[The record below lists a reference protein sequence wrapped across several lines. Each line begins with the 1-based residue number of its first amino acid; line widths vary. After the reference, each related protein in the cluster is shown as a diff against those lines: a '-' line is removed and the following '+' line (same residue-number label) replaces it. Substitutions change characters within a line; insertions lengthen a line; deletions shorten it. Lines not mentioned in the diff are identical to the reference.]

1 MSTTR
6 EPEPGTTRAPGRS
19 PGAPGPVARPTHHG
33 VARPAEKVVLGLQ
46 RSAGNAAVTR
56 YLQRDG
62 GPGTPGAP
70 TTAQAP
76 PPVPATSPPRKN
88 YVFLMGDTK
97 RDPFYNAAN
106 VYFMQNE
113 KGAEI
118 IRDKRTLADI
128 IAHVNAG
135 GAPALKIIIV
145 SHANEEGNLGFSLD
159 AADLKKDTA
168 RGDHK
173 PRTEFKELRDA
184 NAAGSLPTADVA
196 KIDASTRV
204 DIRGCNVGRSKLML
218 DALDRAFGGATKV
231 TAPTHKQEYSYH
243 GAGKGKPVVSE
254 EALFQYSIEDPG
266 HPGVSAQ
273 DRATRFKAKYPDV
286 PAAAWPALLAAAK
299 EKHVKR
305 TATSWT
311 GPNPPDDTEASVFA
325 RIGTDK
331 LFPAK
336 AGWVVTY
343 KGRTDVGGKWEF
355 EVQADRVT
363 PKGSETQTRKIVTDI
378 PPEAETLKANEM
390 ADSGRPDAYAWT
402 VEDTITGGTLKR
414 TVFAEHTE
422 WVIDKKVVGQSGT
435 AHPPTSDSTFYG
447 ESGYAAPTPP
457 PSTP

>member
-1 MSTTR
+1 
-6 EPEPGTTRAPGRS
+6 
-19 PGAPGPVARPTHHG
+19 
-33 VARPAEKVVLGLQ
+33 
-46 RSAGNAAVTR
+46 
-56 YLQRDG
+56 
-62 GPGTPGAP
+62 
-70 TTAQAP
+70 
-76 PPVPATSPPRKN
+76 
-88 YVFLMGDTK
+88 MGDSK

-106 VYFMQNE
+106 VYFGQNE

-118 IRDKRTLADI
+118 IRDKRTLADV

-135 GAPALKIIIV
+135 AAPALKIIIV

-159 AADLKKDTA
+159 ASDLKKDTA
-168 RGDHK
+168 AGDRK

-196 KIDASTRV
+196 KIDASTQV
-204 DIRGCNVGRSKLML
+204 DIRGCNIGRSRLML
-218 DALDRAFGGATKV
+218 DALDQAFGGTTTV

-243 GAGKGKPVVSE
+243 GAGKGKPIVSE

-266 HPGVSAQ
+266 HPAVSAP

-286 PAAAWPALLAAAK
+286 PAGDWAALLGAAK

-305 TATSWT
+305 RGFTWT
-311 GPNPPDDTEASVFA
+311 GPNPPQDDAASVFA

-343 KGRTDVGGKWEF
+343 SGRTEVGGKWRF

-363 PKGSETQTRKIVTDI
+363 KTGSETQTKAIVTDI
-378 PPEAETLKANEM
+378 PPDPDVIKAKEM
-390 ADSGRPDAYAWT
+390 TDSGRPDAYLWT
-402 VEDTITGGTLKR
+402 VEDTVTGGTLSR
-414 TVFAEHTE
+414 AVFSEHTE
-422 WVIDKKVVGQSGT
+422 WVIDKKVVGKSGT

-447 ESGYAAPTPP
+447 QSSFAPPTPP
-457 PSTP
+457 ATPSSP